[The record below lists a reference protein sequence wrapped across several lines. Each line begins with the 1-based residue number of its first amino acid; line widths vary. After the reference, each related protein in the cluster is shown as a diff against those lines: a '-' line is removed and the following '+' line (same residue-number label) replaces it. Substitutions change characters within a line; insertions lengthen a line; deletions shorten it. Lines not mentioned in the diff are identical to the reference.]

1 MFKRILYLM
10 TVVSLSFSLCGC
22 VALVAGAVGGGVG
35 TAFWLSGKLV
45 YETGVPFDEALR
57 AAKDGLKDKAMLVRK
72 ETVNADA
79 AQLLSTYYDGSR
91 VWIDI
96 HRISPSVSRIEV
108 RVGARGN
115 KAAERSLMDSI
126 VGHLAERR

>member
-1 MFKRILYLM
+1 MFKRIVLFICCAGL
-10 TVVSLSFSLCGC
+10 VLNLCGC
-22 VALVAGAVGGGVG
+22 VALLAGAVGGGVG

-45 YETGVPFDEALR
+45 YETGVPFEDALC
-57 AAKDGLKDKAMLVRK
+57 AAKEGMKEKAMLVRK
-72 ETVNADA
+72 ETVRTDM
-79 AQLLSTYYDGSR
+79 AQLISTYYDGST
-91 VWIDI
+91 VWVDV

-126 VGHLAERR
+126 AGHLPERR